1 MQMANH
7 AVADQPRFI
16 SRFHLSVHRSVRKI
30 KRNKKEREREV
41 GREKNGSRR
50 GSFTFKWT
58 MTNEQLIRNYQPINA
73 AFPCSKREDSNCNS
87 NGERFV

>member
-30 KRNKKEREREV
+30 KRNKKERERE
-41 GREKNGSRR
+41 R
-50 GSFTFKWT
+50 GGEGKKW
-58 MTNEQLIRNYQPINA
+58 L
-73 AFPCSKREDSNCNS
+73 SKR
-87 NGERFV
+87 FVYIQMDRDE

>member
-30 KRNKKEREREV
+30 KRNKKERERERWGGKKMALEEV
-41 GREKNGSRR
+41 R
-50 GSFTFKWT
+50 
-58 MTNEQLIRNYQPINA
+58 LH
-73 AFPCSKREDSNCNS
+73 S
-87 NGERFV
+87 NGP